1 MLGSLVLNALTNS
14 QENVT
19 VARRAGEF
27 LTSGSNNVIVGGVP
41 RMGPPLEVAYLPSNQ
56 AGANDGQTSIMSFAS
71 APRAISDAG
80 DYSRTEA

>member
-1 MLGSLVLNALTNS
+1 VLGSLVLNALTNS

-41 RMGPPLEVAYLPSNQ
+41 RMGPPLEVAIPSQ
-56 AGANDGQTSIMSFAS
+56 Q
-71 APRAISDAG
+71 P
-80 DYSRTEA
+80 SRCKRRPDFDNVICFGTKGYFGRRRL